1 MELDDI
7 CSEKLL
13 LLFKYWRG
21 TFKDS
26 AMPGIGNI
34 DPLEFDYAMGMISL
48 VEVHRDPLRFYF
60 RHFGAHNVDHYG
72 FDLTG
77 KWLDDNPEKDI
88 RIAMSEWCCTAIT
101 SQAPVLRHFDEF
113 QNGQPEIYET
123 LVLPL
128 ADNTG
133 QVQRLLLAID
143 YGYKTKRP
151 EVSLAS

>member
-13 LLFKYWRG
+13 LLFNYWHARLKG
-21 TFKDS
+21 SDMPDAWDVDS
-26 AMPGIGNI
+26 S
-34 DPLEFDYAMGMISL
+34 DFDYATDMVSV
-48 VEVHRDPLRFYF
+48 VEVHREPLRFYF
-60 RHFGAHNVDHYG
+60 RKFGTHNVDHYG

-88 RIAMSEWCCTAIT
+88 RIAMSEWCCTATT
-101 SQAPVLRHFDEF
+101 SQAPVLRHFDGF
-113 QNGQPEIYET
+113 QNGHPKSYET

-128 ADNTG
+128 ADAGG
-133 QVQRLLLAID
+133 QVARLLLAID
-143 YGYKTKRP
+143 YGYKTKAT

>member
-13 LLFKYWRG
+13 LLFKDWRG
-21 TFKDS
+21 SLNGS
-26 AMPGIGNI
+26 ATPGAGDIG
-34 DPLEFDYAMGMISL
+34 PLEFNYAMGMVSV
-48 VEVHRDPLRFYF
+48 VEVHREPLRFYF
-60 RHFGAHNVDHYG
+60 RQFSAHKVDHYG

-77 KWLDDNPEKDI
+77 KWLDENPEKDI
-88 RIAMSEWCCTAIT
+88 RIAMSEWCCTATT

-113 QNGQPEIYET
+113 KNGHPESYET

-128 ADNTG
+128 ADAGG
-133 QVQRLLLAID
+133 QVERLLLAID
-143 YGYKTKRP
+143 YGYKTKAP